1 MILERALRAAYL
13 ALWSVTAHDGGLSL
27 RAGVETGHA
36 VVGRLLDGGPHYGAF
51 GEAMA
56 TAAVLQSVARPFS
69 VLVGPATRVATGHLF
84 EWGHREEVSRSAGA
98 NRFIAGYLERPKA
111 RPRYEAGRGRR
122 GRRVPVVGRDTE
134 LDRLRQALRGATL
147 GQGGIVLIAGEP
159 GLGKTRLVQ
168 ECRKLF
174 MAWVGAASGRLPLW
188 LEGRAASY
196 AASRPYGLYQQLL
209 SSWVGVA
216 PEEGHD
222 KVHAALERGLRAV
235 FCRDEA
241 ADDRAQLLA
250 VVMGI
255 AEEKGRPSVAGLGPE
270 QLQRATFEA
279 VRSVISRLVA
289 YGPAVVV
296 LEDLHWADPTSLRLT
311 EELATV
317 TNEGPLLLVLTRR
330 PEPDPGVSA
339 LEAALAAD
347 ADLSLHRLELS
358 PLPPDAECDLVL
370 GLLGEG
376 TADEV
381 LDAVCEGTEGNPL
394 FVEERLFSLLET
406 GALAEDKGRWHIDSA
421 LSVEVPEAIER
432 LVRSRVDRLA
442 ASPRHAIVAASVLGP
457 SSARR
462 PSRRSATWATAW
474 RAQSRSSARAAYW
487 SNSTG
492 NLSRRT
498 ASATA
503 SSRRSRTRAWSAANG
518 RACTPAPRGASRRR
532 QPGGSR
538 RWRVCSGTTSPWP
551 GKPGWRCTT
560 WTWPVTVRRGPSP
573 ATRPSSLT
581 AMASVCSPG
590 RASTARG
597 LATTVWSRP
606 RPRFGSS
613 SLTSSC

>member
-1 MILERALRAAYL
+1 MHAASSPSTTSLYGAGDFWARSRFDRDREQRVVTCLFVELSGPLAAGSSLAPEDLSERVGSALAEVVAHVEAYGGTVTAVSGAGLVALFGAPVAHEDDPERALRAAYL
-13 ALWSVTAHDGGLSL
+13 ALGSVTAHDGGLSL

-51 GEAMA
+51 GEVMA

-84 EWGHREEVSRSAGA
+84 EWGHTEEVSRSAGA

-235 FCRDEA
+235 FCHDEA

-317 TNEGPLLLVLTRR
+317 TNEGPLLLG
-330 PEPDPGVSA
+330 P
-339 LEAALAAD
+339 
-347 ADLSLHRLELS
+347 H
-358 PLPPDAECDLVL
+358 PPA
-370 GLLGEG
+370 
-376 TADEV
+376 
-381 LDAVCEGTEGNPL
+381 
-394 FVEERLFSLLET
+394 
-406 GALAEDKGRWHIDSA
+406 
-421 LSVEVPEAIER
+421 
-432 LVRSRVDRLA
+432 
-442 ASPRHAIVAASVLGP
+442 
-457 SSARR
+457 
-462 PSRRSATWATAW
+462 
-474 RAQSRSSARAAYW
+474 
-487 SNSTG
+487 
-492 NLSRRT
+492 
-498 ASATA
+498 
-503 SSRRSRTRAWSAANG
+503 
-518 RACTPAPRGASRRR
+518 
-532 QPGGSR
+532 
-538 RWRVCSGTTSPWP
+538 
-551 GKPGWRCTT
+551 
-560 WTWPVTVRRGPSP
+560 
-573 ATRPSSLT
+573 
-581 AMASVCSPG
+581 
-590 RASTARG
+590 
-597 LATTVWSRP
+597 
-606 RPRFGSS
+606 
-613 SLTSSC
+613 